1 MSLETEL
8 SRRHSS
14 CSCRAFEHVECT
26 HTRPN
31 HHRYPP
37 SHGIPSGRSP
47 IASFCSICFLNSAS
61 RLASSTYRILSLL
74 AFSFN
79 SPKGSNRS
87 LSGFLKGFC
96 CQLPRSVSVVLL
108 GRLFSTSYALLRG
121 GSANGFG
128 VGGTRVERSVE
139 TVSGREYGPGPNSVL
154 LRSVDRVK

>member
-1 MSLETEL
+1 
-8 SRRHSS
+8 
-14 CSCRAFEHVECT
+14 
-26 HTRPN
+26 
-31 HHRYPP
+31 
-37 SHGIPSGRSP
+37 
-47 IASFCSICFLNSAS
+47 
-61 RLASSTYRILSLL
+61 
-74 AFSFN
+74 
-79 SPKGSNRS
+79 
-87 LSGFLKGFC
+87 LKGFC